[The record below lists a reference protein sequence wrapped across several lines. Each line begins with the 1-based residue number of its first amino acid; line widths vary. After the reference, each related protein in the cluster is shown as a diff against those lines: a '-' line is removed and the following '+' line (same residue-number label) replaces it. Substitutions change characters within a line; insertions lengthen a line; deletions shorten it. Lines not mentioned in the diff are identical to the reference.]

1 MQRLSA
7 SGGVQVGTA
16 VTWGV
21 LPALSKASRD
31 NTCRKSEEG
40 PGSGDLSWNNLLRMG
55 DADCSAVF
63 GPGGGTVCAQVH
75 AVREFSRFGT
85 LLPLLSSHCYHTPVA
100 LGSLCL
106 PECGMDSICLSCAVP
121 YVKCHVY
128 VLEGSNIPSSGRVY
142 SDVHII

>member
-1 MQRLSA
+1 MCSSA
-7 SGGVQVGTA
+7 
-16 VTWGV
+16 
-21 LPALSKASRD
+21 
-31 NTCRKSEEG
+31 
-40 PGSGDLSWNNLLRMG
+40 
-55 DADCSAVF
+55 CSARVF
-63 GPGGGTVCAQVH
+63 KIRHSA
-75 AVREFSRFGT
+75 ASAELA
-85 LLPLLSSHCYHTPVA
+85 LLYTPVA

>member
-1 MQRLSA
+1 
-7 SGGVQVGTA
+7 
-16 VTWGV
+16 
-21 LPALSKASRD
+21 
-31 NTCRKSEEG
+31 
-40 PGSGDLSWNNLLRMG
+40 MG

-85 LLPLLSSHCYHTPVA
+85 LLPLLSSHCYYTPVA

-128 VLEGSNIPSSGRVY
+128 VLKVQIFRLRVGY
-142 SDVHII
+142 IEMYISYDTGKAFKPPN